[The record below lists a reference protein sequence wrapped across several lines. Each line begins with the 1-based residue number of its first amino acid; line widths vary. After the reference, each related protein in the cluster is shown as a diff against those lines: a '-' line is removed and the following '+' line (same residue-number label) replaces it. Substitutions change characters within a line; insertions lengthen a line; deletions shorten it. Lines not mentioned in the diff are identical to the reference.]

1 MEKLFIKL
9 KAAVERMQLFLLSEP
24 GSNINT
30 SKKINHSPS
39 KKSAIIC
46 GSDFY
51 YNLAYMKQSDTVRT
65 LIWLTLFS
73 IAMAYLESAVVVY
86 LRAIMYPG
94 GFDFP
99 LAPMSPDIAL
109 TEIFREAA
117 TIIMLLGAGYMG
129 GRYFT
134 VRFAWFLYCFA
145 IWDIFY
151 YVFLKILVGWPASL
165 MTWDILFLIPVT
177 WTGPVIAPVIVSLT
191 MILLAMI
198 IVFYDRQDATVR
210 ISGREW
216 MLLIAGAF
224 IVFLSFVWDY
234 SAFMLRHYP
243 LCEIFSVPDKY
254 ALFNLS
260 LQYVPV
266 HFPWILFMAGEMV
279 ILLAVGLLF
288 RRYYRR
294 GR

>member
-1 MEKLFIKL
+1 
-9 KAAVERMQLFLLSEP
+9 
-24 GSNINT
+24 
-30 SKKINHSPS
+30 
-39 KKSAIIC
+39 
-46 GSDFY
+46 
-51 YNLAYMKQSDTVRT
+51 MKQSDTVRT
-65 LIWLTLFS
+65 LILLTLFS

-117 TIIMLLGAGYMG
+117 TIVMLLGAGYLG

-151 YVFLKILVGWPASL
+151 YVFLKVLVGWPASL

-177 WTGPVIAPVIVSLT
+177 WTGPVIAPVIVSLA
-191 MILLAMI
+191 MILLALI
-198 IVFYDRQDATVR
+198 IVFYDRQAATVR
-210 ISGREW
+210 INPREW
-216 MLLIAGAF
+216 LLLVAGAF

-234 SAFMLRHYP
+234 SAFMLRHYSIR
-243 LCEIFSVPDKY
+243 EIFSVPDKN
-254 ALFNLS
+254 ALFDLS
-260 LQYVPV
+260 LQYIPV
-266 HFPWILFMAGEMV
+266 HFPWMLFIVGEVV
-279 ILLAVGLLF
+279 ILVAIGLLL
-288 RRYYRR
+288 RRCRR
-294 GR
+294 LQ